1 MQFPAEY
8 IPYLKDEMEVPL
20 TPPCRQQRSWV
31 NFPCRGLQEEPIS
44 LSGNR

>member
-1 MQFPAEY
+1 MQFLAEY

-20 TPPCRQQRSWV
+20 TPQCRQERSWV
-31 NFPCRGLQEEPIS
+31 NFLCRGLQEEPIS